1 MLRPTVGRRGPLAA
15 TAAAAA
21 AAAGAFLTRQ
31 KVSRELTTDL
41 PRTLGARFLVAAVS
55 VRD

>member
-1 MLRPTVGRRGPLAA
+1 MLRPTVGRRGPLGS